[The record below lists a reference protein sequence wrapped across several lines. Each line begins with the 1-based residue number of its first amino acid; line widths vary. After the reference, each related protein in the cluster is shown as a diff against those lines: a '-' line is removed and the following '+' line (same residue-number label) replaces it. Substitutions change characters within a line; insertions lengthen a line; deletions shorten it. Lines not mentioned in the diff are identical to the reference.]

1 MELGETIA
9 TYDVDLALRGEI
21 GKFEITSP
29 SSDTYYVTCKS
40 NRPAVKADSAPSE
53 MYPQAFLIKKI
64 AEPVALHQNVVASAM
79 TMQRD
84 SSSSI
89 LAPFL
94 LEDRGVAEEIH
105 GQSASLPTPMTHSKV
120 WGLELCYSEN
130 GEKSA
135 RPSAFIFVQ
144 RGEAAENGCA
154 PTQMQITSACAN
166 FNEFDSEIRRLHAE
180 LDDMCLRAKKK
191 FYKAYAAASA

>member
-40 NRPAVKADSAPSE
+40 NRPAVKADSAPSQ

-64 AEPVALHQNVVASAM
+64 AEPVSLEVVASPMAM
-79 TMQRD
+79 PKDVT
-84 SSSSI
+84 STT

-94 LEDRGVAEEIH
+94 LEDRGNGDVSAGH
-105 GQSASLPTPMTHSKV
+105 GPLSPAPGSHSKV